1 MGILGKVLK
10 MQDFPRYYGSLAK
23 NPIKKSA
30 RKKKVSIHSFL
41 SSTDVADSIKL
52 DHVGVPSYAIQDKEA
67 VLECPFNLEGASLYC
82 VKWYKNGQEFF
93 R

>member
-1 MGILGKVLK
+1 MDPL
-10 MQDFPRYYGSLAK
+10 PRIPSKSLLE
-23 NPIKKSA
+23 
-30 RKKKVSIHSFL
+30 KKVSIHSFL